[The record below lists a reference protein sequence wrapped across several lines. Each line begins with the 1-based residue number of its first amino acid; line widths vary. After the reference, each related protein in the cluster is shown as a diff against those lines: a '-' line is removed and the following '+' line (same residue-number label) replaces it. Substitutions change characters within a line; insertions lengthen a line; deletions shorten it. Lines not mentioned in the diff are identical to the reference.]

1 MEINLKDMKK
11 ISLLFMA
18 AFALMTFDAS
28 AQKKSDDPVGFL
40 TYSLPATSI
49 TLDVEAVQE
58 KFYAGPYAKYAE
70 KYLGIKARQQDETS
84 FQLTQ
89 VSMTPFVEADQSRR
103 YSLNVKK
110 GEIEATFLKLST
122 GGLISFADGN
132 FATESI
138 WRFPTQTSG
147 DFSDM
152 GVTSNL
158 TSESTT
164 LYRSSKGENAYNKI
178 SVQQNMVVEKSPEK
192 RAAET
197 AEMILRLRE
206 QRLQIVTGDT
216 DATYSGEAMGAAI
229 EELTRLEKEYMT
241 LFIGYSE
248 YQTQRMKFEILPEAD
263 RESQMYIA
271 FRLSDT
277 AGLVPADN
285 LSGKPIVMEIVPQ
298 DFAQPEVTP
307 LESRNAKTVE
317 AFYRIPAICTVKLID
332 AGEVIL
338 QTRMPVYQLG
348 KESSLPVNV
357 ILN

>member
-1 MEINLKDMKK
+1 MKSFK
-11 ISLLFMA
+11 FIIAIVALA
-18 AFALMTFDAS
+18 AMSPVAS
-28 AQKKSDDPVGFL
+28 AQKKEVDPVGFL
-40 TYSLPATSI
+40 TYSLPSTTI

-70 KYLGIKARQQDETS
+70 KYLGIKARQQDETAY
-84 FQLTQ
+84 QLTE
-89 VSMTPFVEADQSRR
+89 VRMIPFVEADQSRR

-110 GEIEATFLKLST
+110 GTIEATFLKLSA

-132 FATESI
+132 FATESV
-138 WRFPTQTSG
+138 WRFPTATFG
-147 DFSDM
+147 DFSDL
-152 GVTSNL
+152 GVTSNV

-164 LYRSSKGENAYNKI
+164 LYRSSKNDKV
-178 SVQQNMVVEKSPEK
+178 SVQHSMMVEKSPEK

-197 AEMILRLRE
+197 AEMILGLRE
-206 QRLQIVTGDT
+206 KRLQIVTGDT

-248 YQTQRMKFEILPEAD
+248 YQTQRMKFEVIPDAD

-277 AGLVPADN
+277 AGLVPADDLN
-285 LSGKPIVMEIVPQ
+285 GRPIVMEIVPQ
-298 DFAQPEVTP
+298 DFAQPSLAPVET
-307 LESRNAKTVE
+307 RNAKPVE
-317 AFYRIPAICTVKLID
+317 AYYRIPEMCNVKLID
-332 AGEVIL
+332 SGNVIL
-338 QTRMPVYQLG
+338 QNRMPVYQLG